1 LAASDPIS
9 SFQVTSLF
17 LHGMSESAD
26 SMNMSQQKGNGLRV
40 GVVGVGYLGR
50 FHAQK
55 YLVQPAVTLVG
66 VVDVDLT
73 RATTVAAECHTLA
86 LTDYRRLFD
95 QVDCVSIAV
104 PTQLH
109 YAVARDFLIH
119 GIDVLV
125 EKPVTATA
133 AEGRDLV
140 DIAAREG
147 RIFQVGHLE
156 RFNPALRS
164 LRDILTAPRFIEC
177 HRVAPFVERGTD
189 VDVVRDLMIHDL
201 DVILSLVRSS
211 VVSIEA
217 FGVPV
222 LTAEPDIA
230 NARLRFASGCVVNI
244 TASRVALKRE
254 RKMRIFQPD
263 TYLVVDYGEHCI
275 RICRRESGPQ
285 DGGLPNLTFEER
297 AVGGEDALEE
307 EIRSF
312 LQAVRERSEPVVSG
326 RDGLQA
332 LEMAE
337 QIIAC
342 LEVP

>member
-1 LAASDPIS
+1 MDSSMSDG
-9 SFQVTSLF
+9 TGNSLR
-17 LHGMSESAD
+17 A
-26 SMNMSQQKGNGLRV
+26 

-55 YLVQPAVTLVG
+55 YAAQPDVTLVG
-66 VVDVDLT
+66 VVDTDPA
-73 RATTVAAECHTLA
+73 RAAEVAAECYTWA
-86 LTDYRRLFD
+86 VTDYRDLFD
-95 QVDCVSIAV
+95 QVDCVSVAV

-109 YAVARDFLIH
+109 HAVARDFLSR
-119 GIDVLV
+119 GVDVLV
-125 EKPVTATA
+125 EKPLTATA
-133 AEGRDLV
+133 AEGRELV
-140 DIAAREG
+140 EIAARHNCLL
-147 RIFQVGHLE
+147 QVGHLE

-164 LRDILTAPRFIEC
+164 LTGILTAPRFIEC

-211 VVSIEA
+211 VASMEA

-230 NARLRFASGCVVNI
+230 NARLRFASGCVANV

-263 TYLVVDYGEHCI
+263 TYLVVDYGEQRI
-275 RICRRESGPQ
+275 RICRREPGSQP
-285 DGGLPNLTFEER
+285 GGLPNLTYEER
-297 AVGGEDALEE
+297 AVSGEDALEE
-307 EIRSF
+307 EIRAF
-312 LQAVRERSEPVVSG
+312 LQAVRERSEPIVSG
-326 RDGLQA
+326 QDGLQA
-332 LEMAE
+332 LEIAE
-337 QIIAC
+337 QIIDC

>member
-1 LAASDPIS
+1 MDMLD
-9 SFQVTSLF
+9 
-17 LHGMSESAD
+17 D
-26 SMNMSQQKGNGLRV
+26 NGNRLRV
-40 GVVGVGYLGR
+40 GVVGVGHLGR

-55 YLVQPAVTLVG
+55 YTVQSEAALVG
-66 VVDVDLT
+66 VVDTDEA
-73 RATTVAAECHTLA
+73 RAVAVAAECQTA
-86 LTDYRRLFD
+86 AFTDYRALFD
-95 QVDCVSIAV
+95 RVDCVSIAV

-109 YAVARDFLIH
+109 YPITRDFLTH

-125 EKPVTATA
+125 EKPLTATA
-133 AEGRDLV
+133 AEGRELV
-140 DIAAREG
+140 DLASRGG

-164 LRDILTAPRFIEC
+164 LRKLLTSPRFIEC

-189 VDVVRDLMIHDL
+189 VDVIRDLMIHDL
-201 DVILSLVRSS
+201 DVILSLVHAP
-211 VVSIEA
+211 VVSVEA

-230 NARLRFASGCVVNI
+230 NARLRFASGCIVDV

-263 TYLVVDYGEHCI
+263 TYIVIDYGEHRI
-275 RICRRESGPQ
+275 RICRREPDPQ
-285 DGGLPNLTFEER
+285 AGGLPHLTFEER
-297 AVGGEDALEE
+297 DVSGEDALEE

-312 LQAVRERSEPVVSG
+312 LRAVRERSEPVVSG

-332 LEMAE
+332 LEVAE
-337 QIIAC
+337 QIIGC

>member
-1 LAASDPIS
+1 MIKEN
-9 SFQVTSLF
+9 
-17 LHGMSESAD
+17 SES
-26 SMNMSQQKGNGLRV
+26 LRV
-40 GVVGVGYLGR
+40 GVVGVGHLGR

-55 YLVQPAVTLVG
+55 YVMQPHTTLVG
-66 VVDVDLT
+66 VVDVDPL
-73 RATTVAAECHTLA
+73 RAAEVAALCQTTAFTSHC
-86 LTDYRRLFD
+86 DLFG

-104 PTQLH
+104 PTQFH
-109 YAVARDFLIH
+109 HAVARDFLTH

-125 EKPVTATA
+125 EKPLTATA
-133 AEGRDLV
+133 AEGRELV
-140 DIAAREG
+140 EIAASTG
-147 RIFQVGHLE
+147 RILQVGHLE

-164 LRDILTAPRFIEC
+164 LTGILTAPRFIEC

-211 VVSIEA
+211 VVSMEA

-230 NARLRFASGCVVNI
+230 NARLRFASGCIANI

-263 TYLVVDYGEHCI
+263 TYLVVDYGEHRI
-275 RICRRESGPQ
+275 RICRRESAPET
-285 DGGLPNLTFEER
+285 GGLPNLTYEER

-307 EIRSF
+307 EIRAF
-312 LQAVRERSEPVVSG
+312 LRAVRERSAPVVSG
-326 RDGLQA
+326 QDGLQA
-332 LEMAE
+332 LEVAE
-337 QIIAC
+337 QIVAC
-342 LEVP
+342 LEIP

>member
-1 LAASDPIS
+1 MTES
-9 SFQVTSLF
+9 SGNSLR
-17 LHGMSESAD
+17 A
-26 SMNMSQQKGNGLRV
+26 

-55 YLVQPAVTLVG
+55 YAVQSGVKLVG
-66 VVDVDLT
+66 VVDMDPA
-73 RATTVAAECHTLA
+73 RAAEIAAECHTQA
-86 LTDYRRLFD
+86 STDYHDLFD

-109 YAVARDFLIH
+109 HAVARDFLTR

-125 EKPVTATA
+125 EKPLTATA
-133 AEGRDLV
+133 AEGHELV
-140 DIAAREG
+140 EIAARHD
-147 RIFQVGHLE
+147 RILQVGHLE

-164 LRDILTAPRFIEC
+164 LTGILTAPRFIEC
-177 HRVAPFVERGTD
+177 QRVAPFVERGTD

-211 VVSIEA
+211 VTSMEA

-230 NARLRFASGCVVNI
+230 NARLRFASGCIANI

-263 TYLVVDYGEHCI
+263 TYLVVDYGEHRI
-275 RICRRESGPQ
+275 RICRRESAPQ
-285 DGGLPNLTFEER
+285 TGELPNLTYEER
-297 AVGGEDALEE
+297 EVGGEDALEE
-307 EIRSF
+307 EIRAF
-312 LQAVRERSEPVVSG
+312 LRAVRERSEPVVSG

-332 LEMAE
+332 LEVAE
-337 QIIAC
+337 QIIGC
-342 LEVP
+342 LEIP

>member
-1 LAASDPIS
+1 
-9 SFQVTSLF
+9 
-17 LHGMSESAD
+17 
-26 SMNMSQQKGNGLRV
+26 MNGDRTERNGNGLRV

-50 FHAQK
+50 LHAQK
-55 YLVQPAVTLVG
+55 YAAQLDATLVG
-66 VVDVDLT
+66 VADVDAD
-73 RATTVAAECHTLA
+73 RAAEVAALCQTA
-86 LTDYRRLFD
+86 TLTDYRDLFD

-109 YAVARDFLIH
+109 YTVARDFLTR

-125 EKPVTATA
+125 EKPLAASAT
-133 AEGRDLV
+133 EGRELV
-140 DIAAREG
+140 EIAERSR
-147 RIFQVGHLE
+147 RILQVGHLE

-164 LRDILTAPRFIEC
+164 LTGILTAPRFIEC

-201 DVILSLVRSS
+201 DVILSLVRSP

-222 LTAEPDIA
+222 LTAEPDIT
-230 NARLRFASGCVVNI
+230 NARLRFASGCVADI

-263 TYLVVDYGEHCI
+263 TYLVIDYGEHRI
-275 RICRRESGPQ
+275 RICRREPGPQ
-285 DGGLPNLTFEER
+285 TGGLPNLTYEER
-297 AVGGEDALEE
+297 EVDGEDALEE
-307 EIRSF
+307 EIRAF
-312 LQAVRERSEPVVSG
+312 LRAVRERSEPVVSG

-332 LEMAE
+332 LEVAE